1 MNYGYVVKRSCANL
15 HNFLETSLDST
26 IAYGLNCAMFY
37 FKMDNSGHE
46 TF

>member
-1 MNYGYVVKRSCANL
+1 MNYGYAVKHSYASF

-26 IAYGLNCAMFY
+26 TLYGLNYAKFY

-46 TF
+46 MF